1 MSPMGLKYCCFAFF
15 VVRGVLGWSI
25 WFILRFICSGF
36 RSESSAI
43 SGCSFVVVLHSFLS
57 FASRPICVSPAREI
71 GDLSCMDVGVSC
83 LDACIGHILV
93 AMSW

>member
-1 MSPMGLKYCCFAFF
+1 MSPMALDHCWCASFA
-15 VVRGVLGWSI
+15 VRCVLGCSI
-25 WFILRFICSGF
+25 RFILRFICSGF
-36 RSESSAI
+36 RSESSGI
-43 SGCSFVVVLHSFLS
+43 SGCIFVVVLHSFLS